1 VIGSELMPSWRYA
14 WRMHRFRPARQFINL
29 AGVLVGWG
37 TELLPG
43 IAAKIVFDHLTH
55 RGSLSWLDLP
65 LLLLAMDALA
75 GAAVSFTLQATNGAF
90 AYANAGMLQRNMLR
104 RIFEL
109 PGGRALPSSPGE
121 AISRFRDDTEA
132 VVWYPIQF
140 NNVIGSTVTAIG
152 AVVVMASINP
162 YMTLAV
168 VAPLTV
174 VVAIVQSARTRI
186 ISYRR
191 AARERTSEVT
201 SLIADAFAAV
211 QSIQLAGAEWRV
223 VERLKVLSARRRQAA
238 VRDSLLTALLQGSF
252 WLVNLGTGFVLVA
265 AGRAMKSG
273 TFTVGDL
280 ALFVYYLGIFQRF
293 NGDIGEG
300 LTGYQQIGV
309 SYARMQTLM
318 AGRPPAELVA
328 SDPIYERGPLPSA
341 APLPAPGPALSDLE
355 VRDLGYLHPGG
366 GGVEDV
372 SFSIPRGSFTVVTG
386 RVGSGKST
394 LLQAVLGLVPA
405 TGSLMWNGEPIA
417 DPASFM
423 VPPHCAYTPQVPRLF
438 SDTLSDN
445 ILLGMDYGAGGGLS
459 DAVRLA
465 VMESDLEDMTDG
477 LETRIGS
484 RGLRLSGGQI
494 QRTAA
499 ARMFVRCPELIVC
512 DDLSSAL
519 DVDTE
524 AELWARVLQDRSRT
538 VLAVSHRRAVLSRA
552 HQVIVLRDGQVDDV
566 GTARQLLARCE
577 EMRRLWRYEAVVE
590 DEGAPARN

>member
-1 VIGSELMPSWRYA
+1 
-14 WRMHRFRPARQFINL
+14 
-29 AGVLVGWG
+29 
-37 TELLPG
+37 
-43 IAAKIVFDHLTH
+43 
-55 RGSLSWLDLP
+55 
-65 LLLLAMDALA
+65 
-75 GAAVSFTLQATNGAF
+75 
-90 AYANAGMLQRNMLR
+90 
-104 RIFEL
+104 
-109 PGGRALPSSPGE
+109 
-121 AISRFRDDTEA
+121 
-132 VVWYPIQF
+132 
-140 NNVIGSTVTAIG
+140 
-152 AVVVMASINP
+152 
-162 YMTLAV
+162 
-168 VAPLTV
+168 
-174 VVAIVQSARTRI
+174 
-186 ISYRR
+186 
-191 AARERTSEVT
+191 
-201 SLIADAFAAV
+201 
-211 QSIQLAGAEWRV
+211 
-223 VERLKVLSARRRQAA
+223 
-238 VRDSLLTALLQGSF
+238 
-252 WLVNLGTGFVLVA
+252 
-265 AGRAMKSG
+265 
-273 TFTVGDL
+273 
-280 ALFVYYLGIFQRF
+280 
-293 NGDIGEG
+293 
-300 LTGYQQIGV
+300 
-309 SYARMQTLM
+309 
-318 AGRPPAELVA
+318 
-328 SDPIYERGPLPSA
+328 
-341 APLPAPGPALSDLE
+341 
-355 VRDLGYLHPGG
+355 
-366 GGVEDV
+366 
-372 SFSIPRGSFTVVTG
+372 
-386 RVGSGKST
+386 
-394 LLQAVLGLVPA
+394 
-405 TGSLMWNGEPIA
+405 LMWNGEPIA